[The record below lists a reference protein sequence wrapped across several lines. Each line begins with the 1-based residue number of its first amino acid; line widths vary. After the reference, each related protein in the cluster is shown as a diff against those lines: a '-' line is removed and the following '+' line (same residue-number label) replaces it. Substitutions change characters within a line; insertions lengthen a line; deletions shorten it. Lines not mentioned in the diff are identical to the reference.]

1 MYETPFYVAVD
12 HDKKKVVISIRGT
25 LSPKVCCPRLL
36 ARPWGPPRR
45 PRGVPLPVS
54 CPQPRPSPVS
64 SPHKDALTDL
74 TGDAER
80 LPVEGHHGT
89 WLGHKV
95 PTTWAPGGP
104 WPSLPTASSWIC
116 PDGGGGGG
124 PPCLLGS
131 PGEIGQRGAMCLEGP
146 PWSVHQDPCLA
157 QILTQKGPRRQSWE
171 GVTLVS
177 VRHSTPLRLSFFICE
192 TETV

>member
-1 MYETPFYVAVD
+1 MAPGWDTRY
-12 HDKKKVVISIRGT
+12 
-25 LSPKVCCPRLL
+25 
-36 ARPWGPPRR
+36 PPRG
-45 PRGVPLPVS
+45 PLGAPGLPSPLPAHGS
-54 CPQPRPSPVS
+54 
-64 SPHKDALTDL
+64 ALM
-74 TGDAER
+74 
-80 LPVEGHHGT
+80 V
-89 WLGHKV
+89 
-95 PTTWAPGGP
+95 GGR
-104 WPSLPTASSWIC
+104 
-116 PDGGGGGG
+116 GG